1 MTSKKVTRQSS
12 CGTLGL
18 PPELACNHCIA
29 SINKSLMK
37 GLVSKRIKKC
47 SQPWLPK
54 WAHHRELEKVRV
66 YKKVIKY
73 LGEIDVDSDE
83 VVDVSLYNKE
93 VSSDDENT
101 DTNLQNEN
109 TAIVV
114 TLPFNFRDYNS
125 NDGISRESIS
135 DSCPDPQSPIRN
147 NIEIDPISNMN
158 REGEERSVR
167 SDTSSKIR
175 YRQVTGSSKKESFI
189 ATIPTTHELV
199 TKSRLSALE
208 KKQDYTI
215 PS

>member
-1 MTSKKVTRQSS
+1 
-12 CGTLGL
+12 
-18 PPELACNHCIA
+18 
-29 SINKSLMK
+29 MK
-37 GLVSKRIKKC
+37 GLISKRIKKC
-47 SQPWLPK
+47 SQPWLPTC
-54 WAHHRELEKVRV
+54 AHHREVEKMQV

-83 VVDVSLYNKE
+83 LVDVSLNNKE

-125 NDGISRESIS
+125 NDGISGEFIS
-135 DSCPDPQSPIRN
+135 DSFPDPQSPIRN
-147 NIEIDPISNMN
+147 NIEIDRISNMN

-199 TKSRLSALE
+199 TKSCFSALE